1 LTRIQPSIPFRVL
14 PVAWRPRPVF
24 FCTPR
29 APLPFYAQRG
39 SVAPLSLVHV
49 ISVSSTPDYV
59 YLHGGTSSPAM
70 YYRAY
75 DAEVV
80 DGVMTVSL
88 RYSFFG
94 DGFGEFDL
102 RIPTGGERIES
113 VYLKGGGSRRRVY
126 PDPAS

>member
-1 LTRIQPSIPFRVL
+1 LTRIQPSIRFRVL
-14 PVAWRPRPVF
+14 AVVGVAALVLVVLAGSAF
-24 FCTPR
+24 
-29 APLPFYAQRG
+29 LYDAQRG

-70 YYRAY
+70 FYRAY
-75 DAEVV
+75 DSEVV

-94 DGFGEFDL
+94 DGFGDFDL
-102 RIPTGGERIES
+102 RIPTGGARIES
-113 VYLKGGGSRRRVY
+113 VYLKDGGSRRRVY
-126 PDPAS
+126 PEPAS